1 MSMLVDED
9 ERPEHDGEPPLR
21 CTMVLCPGA
30 ILLSAVLVDATGAA
44 TESHV
49 LPGLR
54 RLDLR
59 PCRISTRRPY
69 TTGAP
74 VQP

>member
-30 ILLSAVLVDATGAA
+30 MLLSTG
-44 TESHV
+44 
-49 LPGLR
+49 PGGR
-54 RLDLR
+54 YGSRH
-59 PCRISTRRPY
+59 
-69 TTGAP
+69 
-74 VQP
+74 